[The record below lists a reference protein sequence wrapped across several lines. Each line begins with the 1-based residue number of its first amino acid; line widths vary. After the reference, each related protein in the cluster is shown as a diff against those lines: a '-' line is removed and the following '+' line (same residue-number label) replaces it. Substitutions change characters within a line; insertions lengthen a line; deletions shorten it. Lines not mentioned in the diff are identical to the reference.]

1 MEVNKTNRIKLLPA
15 TIDNQFRGLK
25 LAQYAFLILTI
36 ATLVRSLI
44 HVFAPDGGAQ
54 SIATIPL
61 ANYPADA
68 AAAVILMFSLWG
80 LSQLLMGFVYL
91 VVYFKYKSLIPA
103 MYVLMIVEYAMRI
116 VIGQMK
122 PIVTSGTAPGSIGNW
137 IMVPVCIV
145 LLILSLKR
153 AKTKLII
160 AE

>member
-1 MEVNKTNRIKLLPA
+1 MEANKTDRIKLLPA
-15 TIDNQFRGLK
+15 TIDNQYRGLK
-25 LAQYAFLILTI
+25 LAQYAFLILTV

-61 ANYPADA
+61 ATYPGDA

-160 AE
+160 TE

>member
-1 MEVNKTNRIKLLPA
+1 MKIINETKVKLLPSA
-15 TIDNQFRGLK
+15 IDNQFEGFRI
-25 LAQYAFLILTI
+25 AQYAFLILTA

-61 ANYPADA
+61 TSYSGEA

-80 LSQLLMGFVYL
+80 LSQLLMGIVYL
-91 VVYFKYKSLIPA
+91 VVYIKYKSLIPA

-137 IMVPVCIV
+137 VMVPVCI
-145 LLILSLKR
+145 LLLALSLIKKR
-153 AKTKLII
+153 TV
-160 AE
+160 

>member
-1 MEVNKTNRIKLLPA
+1 MEANNKTRIKLLPDV
-15 TIDNQFRGLK
+15 IDNQYQGLRI
-25 LAQYAFLILTI
+25 ARYAFLILTV

-61 ANYPADA
+61 ASYPGDA

-80 LSQLLMGFVYL
+80 LSQLLMGVVYL
-91 VVYFKYKSLIPA
+91 VVYLKYKALIPA

-137 IMVPVCIV
+137 VMVPVCII
-145 LLILSLKR
+145 LLALSLIK
-153 AKTKLII
+153 AKPRTPTNL
-160 AE
+160 